1 MTDFGTYTPL
11 DDSDYLVVKTINS
24 APKHSPI
31 FTVHRTITAIDA
43 SAITT
48 RNWGMVM
55 AGFEKAII
63 KVVPTA
69 TADVDI
75 EAMFWSNSASK
86 FIVANPRLQ
95 ATGLGAGVGYDYTVD
110 VNGRRL
116 FVYVT
121 GTIGTGVEIQVAG
134 FGVMP
139 EP

>member
-11 DDSDYLVVKTINS
+11 DDSNLLVVKAINS

-31 FTVHRTITAIDA
+31 FTVHRNIVAIDTGT
-43 SAITT
+43 IIT
-48 RNWGMVM
+48 RNWGMAM

-69 TADVDI
+69 TANVDI
-75 EAMFWSNSASK
+75 EAMFWSESASK
-86 FIVANPRLQ
+86 FISASTPLA
-95 ATGLGAGVGYDYTVD
+95 ATGLGAGIGYDYVID

-121 GTIGTGVEIQVAG
+121 GTIGTGVQIEISG

-139 EP
+139 AP